1 MFGFYC
7 LLSLLGMIDASFPF
21 FVLETFF
28 AGPPGPP
35 GPPGRQGPVG
45 RFDKLEASETVC

>member
-1 MFGFYC
+1 MFNVF
-7 LLSLLGMIDASFPF
+7 LPW

-35 GPPGRQGPVG
+35 GPPGPKGSAG
-45 RFDKLEASETVC
+45 RFDESDASEKSVLVSNRS